1 MILVTVG
8 TQKQSF
14 RRLFDYINEM
24 NLKEDIVVQKGNIKY
39 RFRQDI
45 MVYDYLS
52 FEEMDY
58 YMKKARVIVTHGGG
72 GTIFKA
78 LQLNKKVI
86 VVPRLKKYGEHINNH
101 QIEIAN
107 FLSNRKLCLVA
118 YDKKGLEKM
127 ITEIDNFIFK
137 KYFSMELDFI
147 HKIGN
152 EINLLLENNEKDY

>member
-58 YMKKARVIVTHGGG
+58 YMKEARVIVTHGGG

-118 YDKKGLEKM
+118 YDKKELEKM
-127 ITEIDNFIFK
+127 IREIDNFIFK

>member
-58 YMKKARVIVTHGGG
+58 YMKEARVIVTHGGG

-118 YDKKGLEKM
+118 YDKKELEKM
-127 ITEIDNFIFK
+127 IREIDNFIFK

-147 HKIGN
+147 QKIGN

>member
-58 YMKKARVIVTHGGG
+58 YMKEARVIVTHGGG

-118 YDKKGLEKM
+118 YDKKELEKM